1 MIHHSHIEKKAMT
14 KFPEKFP
21 EICHV
26 CRARS
31 ASFQYHGQPLCT
43 IHFVEAMVG
52 YSETS
57 GLTPLESAIWY
68 LECSEDHLRV
78 LGLYEDLVAAEEAIL
93 D

>member
-1 MIHHSHIEKKAMT
+1 MT
-14 KFPEKFP
+14 KFPE
-21 EICHV
+21 ICNF
-26 CRARS
+26 CPSTSDGFDYRGKPMCA
-31 ASFQYHGQPLCT
+31 
-43 IHFVEAMVG
+43 IDFVEAMVG

-78 LGLYEDLVAAEEAIL
+78 LGLYEDLISAEEAIL

>member
-1 MIHHSHIEKKAMT
+1 MIHHSHIEKKAMSDCS
-14 KFPEKFP
+14 
-21 EICHV
+21 EICHF
-26 CRARS
+26 CRATC

-68 LECSEDHLRV
+68 LECSEDHLRA
-78 LGLYEDLVAAEEAIL
+78 LGLYEHLVAAEEAIL